1 MPSVVKE
8 SGLSQEPSTLNLAA
22 RLRSVPKKPGV
33 YLFRDEKDRILY
45 VGKAKELV
53 NRLRSYFQ
61 KSSALDPRK
70 SAMMKAVRDFEYVV
84 TGNEL
89 EALVLEANFIKQ
101 YRPRFNVLLRDD
113 KSYPYLKLTN
123 DLWPRL
129 EVVRR
134 IERDGA
140 GYFGPY
146 VPSGP
151 MWNFL
156 SFVRNHYHIR
166 TCGYSLEKNIR
177 PCIQYQIKKCA
188 GPCAGH
194 ISHVDYMK
202 MIREVRLLLQGKNK
216 GVLKELEGRM
226 KLLSDEMRYEEA
238 ASIRDRIY
246 AIRKISEV
254 QKVVAPGLGDI
265 DVWGRFRS
273 GETGVYKV
281 LFIRNG
287 IMTGSRHFLIR
298 NLDSEADGYVMKNV
312 IEQFYARYVVPP
324 GEIFCSKE
332 PDDMPVLTSWLEEK
346 RGGSVHI
353 LVPQR
358 GMKRQL
364 VAMAE
369 ENAAS
374 LFRSDNASKRESVLH
389 ELASFL
395 RLSSIP
401 QDIGA
406 FDVSNLSGRESTGAF
421 VFWTDGDFVK
431 ENYRHIKMDAI
442 EGPDDYAMIRETVV
456 RTLKRTDK
464 DFPGAA
470 DSVRKREGLKT
481 PDLIVIDGGK
491 AHLDTV
497 VTALRDSGIPFTDV
511 VAVAKDPDRVF
522 LRDEPSSL
530 LLEGGS
536 AASLLLRR
544 LRDEAHR
551 FAVSYHKKL
560 RAKRGLESPLEKIPG
575 IAKKRRFELLRHFGS
590 IEAIRN
596 SSVEEIAALKSF
608 NPKLASKVL
617 EALKGGR
624 TDSLSSSHAKRAG
637 I

>member
-1 MPSVVKE
+1 MPK
-8 SGLSQEPSTLNLAA
+8 GPIAHNLTDK
-22 RLRSVPKKPGV
+22 LRTIPQKPGV
-33 YLFRDEKDRILY
+33 YLFKDDKDRILY

-53 NRLRSYFQ
+53 NRIKSYFQ

-70 SAMMKAVRDFEYVV
+70 SAMMKAVCNFEYIV

-123 DLWPRL
+123 ETWPRL

-134 IERDGA
+134 IGQDGA
-140 GYFGPY
+140 RYFGPY

-166 TCGYSLEKNIR
+166 TCGYSLEKRIR

-194 ISHVDYMK
+194 ISHADYMN
-202 MIREVRLLLQGKNK
+202 MIREVRLLLEGKNK
-216 GVLKELEGRM
+216 GLLEELGRTM
-226 KLLSDEMRYEEA
+226 TKLSGEMRYEEA
-238 ASIRDRIY
+238 ALIRDRIY

-273 GETGVYKV
+273 GGTGVYKV

-287 IMTGSRHFLIR
+287 IMTGSRHFLIG
-298 NLDSEADGYVMKNV
+298 NLDGETDGYVMKNV
-312 IEQFYARYVVPP
+312 IEQFYSRNVVPP
-324 GEIFCSKE
+324 REIFCSAE
-332 PDDMPVLTSWLEEK
+332 PDDLTVLTSWLGKK
-346 RGGSVHI
+346 RGGSVRV

-358 GMKRQL
+358 GLKRHL

-369 ENAAS
+369 ENAGS
-374 LFRSDNASKRESVLH
+374 LFQSEKAPERDGVLR

-395 RLSSIP
+395 RLKAVP
-401 QDIGA
+401 EDIGT
-406 FDVSNLSGRESTGAF
+406 FDISNISGRESAGAF
-421 VFWTDGDFVK
+421 VYWAEGDFLK
-431 ENYRHIKMDAI
+431 SRYRHIKMDAV
-442 EGPDDYAMIRETVV
+442 EGPDDYAMMRETVM
-456 RTLKRTDK
+456 RTFKGTDK
-464 DFPGAA
+464 DCRKAA
-470 DSVRKREGLKT
+470 EDGGKTKCFKT
-481 PDLIVIDGGK
+481 PDLIVVDGGK
-491 AHLDTV
+491 AHLDAV
-497 VTALRDSGIPFTDV
+497 VKTLQDNEIPFREI

-522 LRDEPSSL
+522 LRDEPHSL
-530 LLEGGS
+530 LLEGGGAS
-536 AASLLLRR
+536 SLLLRR
-544 LRDEAHR
+544 VRDEAHR

-560 RAKRGLESPLEKIPG
+560 RAKKTLESPLEKIPG
-575 IAKKRRFELLRHFGS
+575 IAKKRRFALLRHFGS
-590 IEAIRN
+590 IEAIKN
-596 SSVEEIAALKSF
+596 SSIEEIAALKGF
-608 NPKLASKVL
+608 NSKLASKVL
-617 EALKGGR
+617 ESLGHQGR
-624 TDSLSSSHAKRAG
+624 RVR
-637 I
+637 